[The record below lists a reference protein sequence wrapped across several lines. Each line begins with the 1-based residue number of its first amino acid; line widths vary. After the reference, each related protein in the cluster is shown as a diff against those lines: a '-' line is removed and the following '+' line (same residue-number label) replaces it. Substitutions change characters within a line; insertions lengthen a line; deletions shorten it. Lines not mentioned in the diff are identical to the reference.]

1 MLYKKPID
9 LNQGESNA
17 TAQLILVSIP
27 FIGTDFMWLLITKIQ
42 FSIIL
47 CTVIH

>member
-1 MLYKKPID
+1 MSID

-17 TAQLILVSIP
+17 TTQLILSPIP
-27 FIGTDFMWLLITKIQ
+27 FIGTNFMWLLITKIQ

-47 CTVIH
+47 FTVTH